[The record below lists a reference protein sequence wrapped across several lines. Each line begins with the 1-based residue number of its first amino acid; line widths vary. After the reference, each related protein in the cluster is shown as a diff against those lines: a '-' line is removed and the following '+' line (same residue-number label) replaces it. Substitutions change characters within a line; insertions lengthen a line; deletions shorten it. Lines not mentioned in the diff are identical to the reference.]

1 MTKSEFLD
9 EMRIALTGRMD
20 TASINDNIRYYEDY
34 IVAEIRQGKNE
45 SEVMDSLGDANALAI
60 SLIDAYER
68 EHPSENSDKTSS
80 YSSSS
85 TTETE
90 EKVKTP
96 FWAKLLS
103 FFISHPIISIVI
115 IVGIILLLVILAIW
129 LAISILT
136 QIWPILL
143 ILLLAGLVGFL
154 VYGLIKL
161 IKKS

>member
-34 IVAEIRQGKNE
+34 IVAEVRQGKSE

-68 EHPSENSDKTSS
+68 EHPADSSDNNSSH
-80 YSSSS
+80 SSS
-85 TTETE
+85 TSEAE
-90 EKVKTP
+90 EKTKTP

-103 FFISHPIISIVI
+103 FFISHPILTIVI

-143 ILLLAGLVGFL
+143 ILVLAALVGFL
-154 VYGLIKL
+154 VYSLIKF
-161 IKKS
+161 IKRS